1 MVIVDGVNVE
11 VLLPSGTHRTNRRGQ
26 RRQVKRREDRIIL
39 AALGVWPDG
48 RHQVLYFERVD
59 QETKANWKKFFQN
72 LLAKGLDTSLL
83 QLVVSDGRPGLHT
96 AIRTLSKRYP
106 MPCRGIRGATTVET
120 DSAAAILT
128 TTRELLARIVE
139 ANDVAVEDKETQ
151 WLQQIWS

>member
-83 QLVVSDGRPGLHT
+83 QLVVSDSRPGLHT
-96 AIRTLSKRYP
+96 AIRSVFPK
-106 MPCRGIRGATTVET
+106 TVEHRRCVFHKLKNPST
-120 DSAAAILT
+120 SP
-128 TTRELLARIVE
+128 
-139 ANDVAVEDKETQ
+139 
-151 WLQQIWS
+151 WSP